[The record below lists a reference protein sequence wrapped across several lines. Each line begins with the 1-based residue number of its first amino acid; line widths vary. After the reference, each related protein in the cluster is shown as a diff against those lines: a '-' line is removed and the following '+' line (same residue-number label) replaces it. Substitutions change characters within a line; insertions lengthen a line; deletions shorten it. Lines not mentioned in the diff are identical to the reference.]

1 MFSNFED
8 FRSARVAASA
18 WRRREQEIASL
29 QLPSAEEFIYRQA
42 LRAPVM
48 HENEERRLFFLF
60 QDQVQHYRRSA
71 QRPFLTTIR
80 PDTPAPTIDP
90 EATESEPEDDDED
103 AIQFVSVAL
112 EDLDDL
118 LPDVQE
124 PAQASP
130 TPTAATASPPSS
142 DPPTPTAA
150 ASRKRGREDEDSS
163 PEPVAKRTRSHTRAA
178 EIFGVAEH
186 GESSGA

>member
-1 MFSNFED
+1 
-8 FRSARVAASA
+8 
-18 WRRREQEIASL
+18 
-29 QLPSAEEFIYRQA
+29 
-42 LRAPVM
+42 VM

-103 AIQFVSVAL
+103 AIQFVSIAR

-130 TPTAATASPPSS
+130 TPTASLPSS
-142 DPPTPTAA
+142 DSTASTAA